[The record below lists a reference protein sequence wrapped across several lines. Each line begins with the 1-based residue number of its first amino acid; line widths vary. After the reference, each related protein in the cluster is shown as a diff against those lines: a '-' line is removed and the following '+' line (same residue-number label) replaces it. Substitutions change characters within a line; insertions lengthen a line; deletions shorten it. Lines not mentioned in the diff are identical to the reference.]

1 MIDKK
6 ISLGTILTGV
16 TIIGTFIFT
25 QGSTQTKI
33 ENVEKEQINTVKTV
47 KKNEGDITN
56 LKVSVAKIETQLDN
70 RFDRIEELL
79 FELSD

>member
-25 QGSTQTKI
+25 QGSTQAKI
-33 ENVEKEQINTVKTV
+33 EVIEKEQINTVKTV

-70 RFDRIEELL
+70 RFDRLEEMLMDL
-79 FELSD
+79 E

>member
-25 QGSTQTKI
+25 QGSTQSKI

-70 RFDRIEELL
+70 RFDRLEEILMDL
-79 FELSD
+79 E

>member
-6 ISLGTILTGV
+6 ISLGTLLTGA

-33 ENVEKEQINTVKTV
+33 EVVEKEQTNTVKRV
-47 KKNEGDITN
+47 QKNEGDITD
-56 LKVSVAKIETQLDN
+56 LKVSVGKIETKLDD
-70 RFDRIEELL
+70 RFNRIEELIMDL
-79 FELSD
+79 E

>member
-33 ENVEKEQINTVKTV
+33 QNVEKEQSNTVKTV

-70 RFDRIEELL
+70 RFDRLEEILMDL
-79 FELSD
+79 E

>member
-33 ENVEKEQINTVKTV
+33 QNVEKEQANTIKTV

-70 RFDRIEELL
+70 RFDRLEEMLMDL
-79 FELSD
+79 E

>member
-33 ENVEKEQINTVKTV
+33 QNVEKEQANTIKTV

-70 RFDRIEELL
+70 RFDRLEEILMDL
-79 FELSD
+79 D

>member
-6 ISLGTILTGV
+6 ISLGTILTGL

-33 ENVEKEQINTVKTV
+33 EVVEKEQTNTVKRV
-47 KKNEGDITN
+47 QKNEGDITD
-56 LKVSVAKIETQLDN
+56 LKVSVGKIETKLDD
-70 RFDRIEELL
+70 RFNRIEELIMDL
-79 FELSD
+79 E

>member
-33 ENVEKEQINTVKTV
+33 QNVEKEQANTVKTV

-70 RFDRIEELL
+70 RFDRLEEILMDL
-79 FELSD
+79 E

>member
-25 QGSTQTKI
+25 QGSTQSKI

-70 RFDRIEELL
+70 RFDRLEETLMDL
-79 FELSD
+79 E

>member
-6 ISLGTILTGV
+6 ISLGTLITGA

-33 ENVEKEQINTVKTV
+33 EVVEKEQTNSVKRIQ
-47 KKNEGDITN
+47 KNEGDITN
-56 LKVSVAKIETQLDN
+56 LKVSVGKIETQLDD
-70 RFDRIEELL
+70 RFDRLEEILMDL
-79 FELSD
+79 E

>member
-25 QGSTQTKI
+25 QGSTQAKI
-33 ENVEKEQINTVKTV
+33 EVIEKEQINTVKTV

-70 RFDRIEELL
+70 RFDRLEEMLMDL
-79 FELSD
+79 D

>member
-33 ENVEKEQINTVKTV
+33 QNVEKEQANTIKTV

-70 RFDRIEELL
+70 RFYRLEEILMDL
-79 FELSD
+79 D

>member
-25 QGSTQTKI
+25 QGSTQSKI

-70 RFDRIEELL
+70 RFDRLEEMLMDL
-79 FELSD
+79 E

>member
-70 RFDRIEELL
+70 RFDRLEEMLMDL
-79 FELSD
+79 E